1 MSKSYRIRIQS
12 FTTFVLFSGVHR
24 KESTEWAIEFVYNF
38 LKNFIDLRNIKDT
51 WIYTKMYSRNM
62 FYKECSSSLVPFEFQ
77 LQKQHFI
84 STKF

>member
-38 LKNFIDLRNIKDT
+38 LKNFIDLQNIKDT
-51 WIYTKMYSRNM
+51 CIYKNVFKKHVLQGM
-62 FYKECSSSLVPFEFQ
+62 F
-77 LQKQHFI
+77 FI
-84 STKF
+84 GAF